1 MSIDVSTTISE
12 YVAGLALEAGKDKIK
27 GVIDEKKLKFTLT
40 AYIEK
45 QYKYNEL
52 CSLAE
57 EIDFQ
62 GLINYIRENFLEDA
76 GTRF

>member
-27 GVIDEKKLKFTLT
+27 GVIDEKKLKFTLA

-52 CSLAE
+52 CSLA
-57 EIDFQ
+57 
-62 GLINYIRENFLEDA
+62 
-76 GTRF
+76 